1 MPVDTAL
8 LRASVTYNESTV
20 PASLAVGRM
29 LRGPLVPLGAAAFT
43 ARSEQ
48 EALLATFA
56 TWNMLD
62 AIMFERSR
70 LIRDR
75 KNGSMSV
82 NVGRAHSWQTG
93 YVREVQVRRM
103 VQLVREANVRH
114 YCEVGMNGAG
124 NGGHS
129 VAAMLLAN
137 PAAHAHVFDIMKLK
151 YSWTV
156 AELLS
161 IAFRERFN
169 LHAGPSGETLPQW
182 LEEFAVRN
190 GSHCD
195 LILIDGDH
203 SEKGALSDLRLLRR
217 AAAAH
222 TRFVFD
228 DINMPPGRAL
238 AAEVAAGRV
247 QVLEQYGPFRRNS
260 VHSPCMRVPAGDPRG
275 SSAAM
280 CPKWGY
286 AVGRY
291 QPTR

>member
-1 MPVDTAL
+1 M
-8 LRASVTYNESTV
+8 
-20 PASLAVGRM
+20 
-29 LRGPLVPLGAAAFT
+29 
-43 ARSEQ
+43 
-48 EALLATFA
+48 
-56 TWNMLD
+56 
-62 AIMFERSR
+62 
-70 LIRDR
+70 
-75 KNGSMSV
+75 
-82 NVGRAHSWQTG
+82 
-93 YVREVQVRRM
+93 
-103 VQLVREANVRH
+103 
-114 YCEVGMNGAG
+114 

-151 YSWTV
+151 YNWTV

-190 GSHCD
+190 GSQCD

-203 SEKGALSDLRLLRR
+203 SEKGAQSDLKLLRR

-291 QPTR
+291 VTR

>member
-1 MPVDTAL
+1 
-8 LRASVTYNESTV
+8 
-20 PASLAVGRM
+20 
-29 LRGPLVPLGAAAFT
+29 
-43 ARSEQ
+43 
-48 EALLATFA
+48 
-56 TWNMLD
+56 MLD

-103 VQLVREANVRH
+103 VQLVREPNVRH
-114 YCEVGMNGAG
+114 YCEVGM

-169 LHAGPSGETLPQW
+169 LASTFMRG
-182 LEEFAVRN
+182 
-190 GSHCD
+190 
-195 LILIDGDH
+195 
-203 SEKGALSDLRLLRR
+203 RR
-217 AAAAH
+217 ARRCHSGWKSLRCVTARSVTSSSLTATTA
-222 TRFVFD
+222 RK
-228 DINMPPGRAL
+228 GR
-238 AAEVAAGRV
+238 
-247 QVLEQYGPFRRNS
+247 N
-260 VHSPCMRVPAGDPRG
+260 
-275 SSAAM
+275 
-280 CPKWGY
+280 
-286 AVGRY
+286 
-291 QPTR
+291 PT

>member
-75 KNGSMSV
+75 KNGSMSI

-103 VQLVREANVRH
+103 VLD
-114 YCEVGMNGAG
+114 GAAG
-124 NGGHS
+124 ARGERSPLLRGGH
-129 VAAMLLAN
+129 
-137 PAAHAHVFDIMKLK
+137 
-151 YSWTV
+151 
-156 AELLS
+156 E
-161 IAFRERFN
+161 
-169 LHAGPSGETLPQW
+169 
-182 LEEFAVRN
+182 
-190 GSHCD
+190 
-195 LILIDGDH
+195 
-203 SEKGALSDLRLLRR
+203 RR
-217 AAAAH
+217 A
-222 TRFVFD
+222 F
-228 DINMPPGRAL
+228 GRSHASRQSGGPRACL
-238 AAEVAAGRV
+238 RHHEA
-247 QVLEQYGPFRRNS
+247 QV
-260 VHSPCMRVPAGDPRG
+260 
-275 SSAAM
+275 
-280 CPKWGY
+280 
-286 AVGRY
+286 
-291 QPTR
+291 